1 MWFEIISLICLVF
14 ELLIFPLVTTENITV
29 TIILF
34 VSVVFWEILCPP
46 QLDQLLFLCL
56 IGWFY
61 ILVQL
66 CFLFKLWLYYEN
78 ASNNVH

>member
-1 MWFEIISLICLVF
+1 MWFEIIFLICLVF
-14 ELLIFPLVTTENITV
+14 ELLIFPLVTAENVTV

-56 IGWFY
+56 MFY
-61 ILVQL
+61 CLV
-66 CFLFKLWLYYEN
+66 LYLG
-78 ASNNVH
+78 AIVFSF